1 MVKGAD
7 VPVCSF
13 CGKAK
18 DAVAGLVAGPR
29 AYICNERAARCAQLL
44 EEPPDP
50 DPDPDADAGPGAVG
64 RVGERPPPRPC
75 PGARRASPGDRA
87 VKGQERARDHMRWHH
102 PRASAARAER
112 LADGP

>member
-7 VPVCSF
+7 VPVRSF

-29 AYICNERAARCAQLL
+29 AYICNERVARCAQLL

-50 DPDPDADAGPGAVG
+50 DPDPDAGPGPAPQGGWASDLHPDPVRAPAG
-64 RVGERPPPRPC
+64 RAPATGR
-75 PGARRASPGDRA
+75 S
-87 VKGQERARDHMRWHH
+87 KGRSGHETT
-102 PRASAARAER
+102 
-112 LADGP
+112 